1 MNVGPWPKLNA
12 TQRGALMRKLGD
24 LIAANAERL
33 AEIEVRDN
41 GKLISEMRG
50 QLNYIPQWYYYFGGL
65 ADKIQGSVI
74 PIDKPNMFTYTKH
87 EPVGVVVGII
97 PWNSPL
103 MLVAWKLAPALAAG
117 NIVVLK
123 PSESTSASLLEMMS
137 LVEEA
142 ESPPGVIN
150 VVTGFGN
157 EVGPT
162 LVEHPQVAKVAFT
175 GSDATGQKIYEGAAR
190 GLASFC
196 RETAEL
202 RGVRFK
208 LCR

>member
-12 TQRGALMRKLGD
+12 TQRGALMR
-24 LIAANAERL
+24 RL
-33 AEIEVRDN
+33 
-41 GKLISEMRG
+41 
-50 QLNYIPQWYYYFGGL
+50 GGL

-74 PIDKPNMFTYTKH
+74 PIDKPNMLNYTKH

-97 PWNSPL
+97 PWNSPR

-117 NIVVLK
+117 NTVVLK
-123 PSESTSASLLEMMS
+123 PSEFTSASLLEMMS

-142 ESPPGVIN
+142 GFPPGVIN

-175 GSDATGQKIYEGAAR
+175 GSDTTGQKICEGAAR